1 MLAKTTEFTIP
12 QGLLLQ
18 VAGTFRT
25 PEPIA
30 KVRAAVA
37 ALEPRDE
44 LEAMLIVQM
53 IGCTNLAMRWMDRAM
68 KVRDNID
75 FMQQYTNIAAKLMR
89 TYAIQVETL
98 KRHRDGW
105 GQKMTIERVNVESGG
120 QAAFGSISH
129 GKSGD

>member
-1 MLAKTTEFTIP
+1 MLAKQFTMP

-25 PEPIA
+25 PVTLD

-53 IGCTNLAMRWMDRAM
+53 IGCTNMAMRWMDRAM
-68 KVRDNID
+68 KVRHDVD
-75 FMQQYTNIAAKLMR
+75 FMQQYTNIAVKLMR

-98 KRHRDGW
+98 KKHRDGW
-105 GQKMTIERVNVESGG
+105 GQKMVVEHVTVESGG